1 VSPPAFARL
10 RLAAG
15 PLATRRGFL
24 RLAGA
29 TAALGALGQLR
40 ALPLRAAPPGAPR
53 FFDPGET
60 EILTQL
66 AERIVDSDDPA
77 APRVRDTA
85 AVAAIDALCGRLD
98 PEIAGQ
104 LPLALQLFDWGPW
117 IFDWTP
123 SRFTRMDAAA
133 QDASL
138 RAWLESRLALRRQA
152 FQGIRNLCLFG
163 YYSQPEV
170 WPAIGYQGPLLG
182 KGVFA

>member
-1 VSPPAFARL
+1 VRETPR
-10 RLAAG
+10 
-15 PLATRRGFL
+15 ATRRGFL

-40 ALPLRAAPPGAPR
+40 ELPLRAAPPGADP
-53 FFDPGET
+53 FFDAGET

-66 AERIVDSDDPA
+66 AERILDTGEPA

-85 AVAAIDALCGRLD
+85 TVAAIDALCAQLD
-98 PEIAGQ
+98 PELAGQ
-104 LPLALQLFDWGPW
+104 LPLALRLFEWGPW

-123 SRFTRMDAAA
+123 ARFTRMDPAQ

-138 RAWLESRLALRRQA
+138 QAWATSRLALRRQA
-152 FQGIRNLCLFG
+152 FQGVRNLCLFG

-182 KGVFA
+182 RGALA